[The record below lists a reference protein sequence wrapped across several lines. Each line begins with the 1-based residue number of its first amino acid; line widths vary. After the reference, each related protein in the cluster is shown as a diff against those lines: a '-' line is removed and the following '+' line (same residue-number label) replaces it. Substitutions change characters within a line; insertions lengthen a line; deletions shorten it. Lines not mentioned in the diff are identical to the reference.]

1 MIVSEASDDDLIRA
15 TAKGDKAA
23 FTRLVTR
30 HRRRLLAL
38 ITRTLGNRAGAEDI
52 VQDVFTRAWVNA
64 PDWQA
69 RDRNRASYAAWL
81 SRVAVNLAI
90 DQMRKAR
97 PVALEGIEEPE
108 DPGLPP
114 DSLIMAR
121 ERAVAIRSAIQALPE
136 RQRTALSL
144 SYDAEL
150 SNAEGAAAMETSVGA
165 FELLLVRARRTL
177 RQTLSDES

>member
-1 MIVSEASDDDLIRA
+1 MIVPEASDDDLIRA

-23 FTRLVTR
+23 FTRLVAR
-30 HRRRLLAL
+30 HRTRLLAL

-64 PDWQA
+64 PNWQA
-69 RDRNRASYAAWL
+69 RDQHRASYAAWL

-90 DQMRKAR
+90 DQMRKTR
-97 PVALEGIEEPE
+97 SVTLDGIDEPE
-108 DPGLPP
+108 DPSLPP
-114 DSLIMAR
+114 DGVLMAR
-121 ERAVAIRSAIQALPE
+121 ERAARIKSAIEALPD
-136 RQRTALSL
+136 RQRMALSL
-144 SYDAEL
+144 SYDADL

-177 RQTLSDES
+177 RLTLSDES

>member
-1 MIVSEASDDDLIRA
+1 MSGSEATDDDLIRA

-30 HRRRLLAL
+30 HRSRLLAL
-38 ITRTLGNRAGAEDI
+38 ITRTLGNRAAAEDI

-64 PDWQA
+64 PSWQA
-69 RDRNRASYAAWL
+69 RDQNRASYAAWL
-81 SRVAVNLAI
+81 SRVAVNLSI
-90 DQMRKAR
+90 DQLRKAR
-97 PVALEGIEEPE
+97 PVTLDGIEEPQ
-108 DPGLPP
+108 DPAAPP
-114 DSLIMAR
+114 DGVMMAQ
-121 ERAVAIRSAIQALPE
+121 ERAAAIRRAIQALPE
-136 RQRTALSL
+136 RQRIALSL

-177 RQTLSDES
+177 RQTLSEET